1 MAIKIGKKLLDYLKF
16 QIEDIEKAKL
26 KKDEEETL
34 KEEYNILA
42 NAEKINNSL
51 SISYGILSGNE
62 ELNVIDSISKIMHEL
77 SNVENHFEKIK
88 KNKQLIEE
96 AFYTLEEASREI
108 RDMAEEIVF
117 DQDALEKVNA
127 RIYEINTYKKK
138 YAPTIPEILDY
149 YEKIKKNIMKY

>member
-1 MAIKIGKKLLDYLKF
+1 MLDYLKF

-77 SNVENHFEKIK
+77 SNVENHLKR
-88 KNKQLIEE
+88 L
-96 AFYTLEEASREI
+96 R
-108 RDMAEEIVF
+108 
-117 DQDALEKVNA
+117 
-127 RIYEINTYKKK
+127 RISN
-138 YAPTIPEILDY
+138 
-149 YEKIKKNIMKY
+149 